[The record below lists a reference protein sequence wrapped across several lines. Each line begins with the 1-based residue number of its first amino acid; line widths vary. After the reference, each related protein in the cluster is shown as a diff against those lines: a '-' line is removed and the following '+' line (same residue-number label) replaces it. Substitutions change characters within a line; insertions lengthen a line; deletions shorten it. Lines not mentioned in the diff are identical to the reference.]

1 MNLKKVKIISIF
13 SIFLLSF
20 LSHFIYTW
28 IPNTL
33 TSFLFPVNES
43 IWEHMKI
50 IVTSYII
57 YGFVDYIILR
67 KNNLIHNNFLFQL
80 ICVPIMGIIIYLI
93 IFLPIYNLI
102 GESMIV
108 SIGLLLFVYILMPIL
123 SYYFLKEED
132 NKLLKYVSI
141 PLIIVVYIIFIYF
154 TYNPPRNYIFYDT
167 NKNVYGLDK

>member
-13 SIFLLSF
+13 GVFLLSF

-28 IPNTL
+28 VPNTL

-57 YGFVDYIILR
+57 YGFIDYILLR
-67 KNNLIHNNFLFQL
+67 KYNLIHNNFLFQL
-80 ICVPIMGIIIYLI
+80 ICVPVMGVIIYLI

-102 GESMIV
+102 GESMVV
-108 SIGLLLFVYILMPIL
+108 SIGLLFFVYILMSIL

-132 NKLLKYVSI
+132 NKLLKYASI
-141 PLIIVVYIIFIYF
+141 PFIIVVYLIFIYL
-154 TYNPPRNYIFYDT
+154 TYNPPKNYIFYDT